1 MRNGRISDNT
11 IRRLPAYL
19 RALEELQAVGTE
31 RITSSQLGRL
41 LGYTA
46 SQVRLDLNCFGGF
59 GTQGYGYN
67 VAELRASIRRI
78 LGADEARPAILVG
91 AGRIGRALLDN
102 FDFADCGVHV
112 TAAFDTDLNL
122 TDMYYQG
129 VWIYDLSD
137 MERYVKEHPVE
148 IAVLCVPEDAAQRMA
163 NYLVGLGVRAIWNF
177 ANDDLDI
184 PKPDVVL
191 EDIKFSDS
199 LLELGYRLAAKSGAV
214 SAPRPAP
221 VR

>member
-19 RALEELQAVGTE
+19 RALDELLAVGTE

-67 VAELRASIRRI
+67 AAELRARIRRI
-78 LGADEARPAILVG
+78 LGADAARPGILVG

-102 FDFADCGVHV
+102 FDFSDCGVRID
-112 TAAFDTDLNL
+112 AAFDTDLNL

-137 MERYVKEHPVE
+137 MGSYMREHPAEV
-148 IAVLCVPEDAAQRMA
+148 AVLCVPQESAQRMA
-163 NYLVGLGVRAIWNF
+163 NYLVDLGIRAIWNF
-177 ANDDLDI
+177 ADDDLEI
-184 PKPDVVL
+184 SKPDVIL

-199 LLELGYRLAAKSGAV
+199 LLQLGYRLAVKRGAA
-214 SAPRPAP
+214 APARPGGAH
-221 VR
+221 